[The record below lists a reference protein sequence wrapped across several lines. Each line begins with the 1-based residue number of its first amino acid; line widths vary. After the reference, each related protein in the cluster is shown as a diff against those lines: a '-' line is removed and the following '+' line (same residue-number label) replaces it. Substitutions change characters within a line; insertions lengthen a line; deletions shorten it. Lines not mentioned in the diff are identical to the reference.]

1 MTQATLALIK
11 PDATQ
16 RNIVGKIISRA
27 EDQDLSVV
35 AMKLLKLS
43 REEAEG
49 FYYVHRDKAFFDSLT
64 SFMSEGPIVAIVF
77 RGENAIEKW
86 RQIMGATDP
95 VKAGEGTI
103 RAVFG
108 ETVERNSTHGSD
120 SLESARFEIGYFF
133 PGLNLVK

>member
-11 PDATQ
+11 PDATE

-64 SFMSEGPIVAIVF
+64 SFMS
-77 RGENAIEKW
+77 
-86 RQIMGATDP
+86 
-95 VKAGEGTI
+95 
-103 RAVFG
+103 
-108 ETVERNSTHGSD
+108 
-120 SLESARFEIGYFF
+120 
-133 PGLNLVK
+133 